1 MAVSVPCKRLSNMA
15 GAFFFSFSKTLSKWK
30 SKAAEDRA
38 VPPEVA
44 GAVVGVFSSSE
55 APGRAWS

>member
-1 MAVSVPCKRLSNMA
+1 MA

-30 SKAAEDRA
+30 SKAEEDRA

-55 APGRAWS
+55 APGGAWS